1 MVNNLQNTEKVSP
14 SEKKRNIPWFAIYLL
29 IIAII
34 LYFSVVIPYEII
46 KDISRNYGCTHHTTV
61 GREAD
66 GILWMRGRALG
77 FTTLI
82 WFIISTFQGIFM
94 NKHAKLFHKKKRAR
108 DLHCISSF
116 LCILFM
122 TIHVYFLLTSEPWR
136 SIFLGLDRKH
146 FSTRVFQIK
155 IQTGII
161 FGTIMTI
168 VSVFSVFARK
178 PKYMKKIGYKK
189 FKVIHWIMMIF
200 TILLIVHILYIN
212 TELWI
217 MGYGQLK

>member
-1 MVNNLQNTEKVSP
+1 MINNTQTSEKSTP
-14 SEKKRNIPWFAIYLL
+14 FEKKRSLPWFAIYLL
-29 IIAII
+29 IMIFI

-46 KDISRNYGCTHHTTV
+46 KEISRSYSCTHHTTG

-66 GILWMRGRALG
+66 GIIWMRGRSLG
-77 FTTLI
+77 FTSLI
-82 WFIISTFQGIFM
+82 WFIISIFQGIFM
-94 NKHAKLFHKKKRAR
+94 NKHAKLFHKKRKAR

-122 TIHVYFLLTSEPWR
+122 AIHVFLLFISEPWR
-136 SIFLGLDRKH
+136 SIFLNIDREH
-146 FSTRVFQIK
+146 FSYRVFQIK
-155 IQTGII
+155 IQIGII
-161 FGTIMTI
+161 FATIMVI
-168 VSVFSVFARK
+168 VSILSVFARK

-189 FKVIHWIMMIF
+189 FKIIHWIMMIF
-200 TILLIVHILYIN
+200 TFLLIIHILYIN